1 MDPSSPALAML
12 RLTTAVLLLGMEA
25 AAGDLRAAADA
36 EALADL
42 IEGR

>member
-1 MDPSSPALAML
+1 MEPPSPALAML
-12 RLTTAVLLLGMEA
+12 RLTTAVLALGLDV

-36 EALADL
+36 EALAEL